1 MRRGCARLRSGER
14 SPASRILAGAFS
26 SRECRATTRLARKPD
41 RALLICT
48 WCGSLPCP
56 DLGIERQFAPFLLG
70 DLLHGLLDQQHP
82 LRPGRMHAGK
92 ADLAWIL
99 LRERGGPPHPL
110 AAAEVVSG
118 AGDVVG
124 ANVVGLTLG
133 LYGESTKLRDAL
145 GIAAVGVGGAG
156 GIAPEHESAH
166 RGGANLCPL
175 GEMAHGHV

>member
-14 SPASRILAGAFS
+14 SSASRILAGAFS
-26 SRECRATTRLARKPD
+26 SRECRATPRLARKPD

-99 LRERGGPPHPL
+99 LRERPPHPL

-124 ANVVGLTLG
+124 ANVVGPTLG
-133 LYGESTKLRDAL
+133 VYGESTKLRDAL

-156 GIAPEHESAH
+156 RGPPPPESPH
-166 RGGANLCPL
+166 
-175 GEMAHGHV
+175 